1 MKPLLVYDCEIVR
14 AIPDGKAE
22 PLPGIQYC
30 EGWRDFENM
39 GISVICAYDYET
51 DRYRVFLEDGFAEFG
66 ELLTQRTAVAFN
78 GRAFDDKL
86 VAAHGMPTGDTYDLL
101 VEIWAAA
108 GLGPE
113 FRFATHSGYGLDAVC
128 ETNFGMRKT
137 GNGALAP
144 ILWQQGKRGQVIDYC
159 LQDVK
164 MERTLLDLIRD
175 RGEVV
180 SPVTLDV
187 LHVRKPGL
195 VSVAA

>member
-14 AIPDGKAE
+14 AIPDRKE
-22 PLPGIQYC
+22 PPLLGIEYC

-51 DRYRVFLEDGFAEFG
+51 DRYRVFLEDGFTEFG
-66 ELLTQRTAVAFN
+66 ELLKERTAVAFN

-86 VAAHGMPTGDTYDLL
+86 VAAHGMPTGDTYDIL
-101 VEIWAAA
+101 VEIWAAV

-113 FRFATHSGYGLDAVC
+113 FQYPSHAGYGLDAVC

-159 LQDVK
+159 LHDVK
-164 MERTLLDLIRD
+164 MERTLLDVIRD
-175 RGEVV
+175 QGVIV
-180 SPVTLDV
+180 SPVSGDV